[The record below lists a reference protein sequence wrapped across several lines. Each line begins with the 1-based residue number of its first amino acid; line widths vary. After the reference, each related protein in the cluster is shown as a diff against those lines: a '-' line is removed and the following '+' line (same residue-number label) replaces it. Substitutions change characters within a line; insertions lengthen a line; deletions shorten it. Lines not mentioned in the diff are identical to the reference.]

1 MIEYVSEYN
10 VGEKPYICKK
20 FTASSGEEVHTS
32 INISNTKEIEEL
44 SLETIYAHLDTLV
57 QYISDTS
64 STSLS
69 VLKIDENI
77 NHHPW
82 PIKNWENIEW
92 AKEEIIA
99 WWRYIYFKDV
109 KEKEDLVIQQNEAIQ
124 EDINNQNTNT
134 DHDHSHE
141 GVDGHSHDP
150 VTGEEIPN
158 A

>member
-10 VGEKPYICKK
+10 VGEKPYVCKK

-44 SLETIYAHLDTLV
+44 SLETVYAHMDAIV
-57 QYISDTS
+57 QYISDT
-64 STSLS
+64 TASLS
-69 VLKIDENI
+69 VLRIDENI

-109 KEKEDLVIQQNEAIQ
+109 KEKEDLIIQQNQ
-124 EDINNQNTNT
+124 DLM
-134 DHDHSHE
+134 DSHDHSHE

-150 VTGEEIPN
+150 ETGDEIPN

>member
-1 MIEYVSEYN
+1 MIEYISEYN

-20 FTASSGEEVHTS
+20 FTASSGEEAHTAIS
-32 INISNTKEIEEL
+32 IGNTKEVEEL
-44 SLETIYAHLDTLV
+44 SLDTIYAHLDTLV

-64 STSLS
+64 SSSLS
-69 VLKIDENI
+69 VLRIDENI

-82 PIKNWENIEW
+82 PIKNWENVEW

-109 KEKEDLVIQQNEAIQ
+109 KEKEDLINQQILEMKNTPHTHDGG
-124 EDINNQNTNT
+124 ED
-134 DHDHSHE
+134 
-141 GVDGHSHDP
+141 HSHDP
-150 VTGEEIPN
+150 ETGEAIPN

>member
-20 FTASSGEEVHTS
+20 FTASSGEEAHTS

-44 SLETIYAHLDTLV
+44 SLEIIYAHLDTLV

-64 STSLS
+64 ASSLS
-69 VLKIDENI
+69 VLRIDENI
-77 NHHPW
+77 EHYPW
-82 PIKNWENIEW
+82 PIKNWENVEW
-92 AKEEIIA
+92 AKEEVIA

-109 KEKEDLVIQQNEAIQ
+109 KEKEDLIIQQNEAMMNST
-124 EDINNQNTNT
+124 E
-134 DHDHSHE
+134 HSHE
-141 GVDGHSHDP
+141 GVDSHSHDP
-150 VTGEEIPN
+150 ETGEEIPN

>member
-10 VGEKPYICKK
+10 VGEKPYVCKK

-44 SLETIYAHLDTLV
+44 SLEIVYAHMDAIV

-64 STSLS
+64 ASLS
-69 VLKIDENI
+69 VLRIDENI

-109 KEKEDLVIQQNEAIQ
+109 KEKEDLIIQQNEAMM
-124 EDINNQNTNT
+124 NSSGSNT
-134 DHDHSHE
+134 DHDHGHSHE
-141 GVDGHSHDP
+141 GADGHSHDP
-150 VTGEEIPN
+150 ETGEEIPN

>member
-20 FTASSGEEVHTS
+20 FTASSGEESHTS

-44 SLETIYAHLDTLV
+44 SLEIIYAHLDTLV

-64 STSLS
+64 ASSLS
-69 VLKIDENI
+69 VLRIDENI
-77 NHHPW
+77 EHYPW
-82 PIKNWENIEW
+82 PIKNWENVEW
-92 AKEEIIA
+92 AKEEVIA

-109 KEKEDLVIQQNEAIQ
+109 KEKEDLIIQQNEAMMSSSGS
-124 EDINNQNTNT
+124 NT
-134 DHDHSHE
+134 DHDHGHSHE
-141 GVDGHSHDP
+141 GADGHSHDP
-150 VTGEEIPN
+150 ETGDEFPN